1 MSSSSSMYLS
11 RTVRLAAILSLSLS
25 LGACDYVTSYLK
37 PKQTPEEAKAEGI
50 ALGAGCRQV
59 GQSLEDCYQLH
70 PNGLKAGI
78 FAGWKDMHE
87 YMAAKNIQTV
97 LPPVPPPPP
106 VPEPTEE
113 EKAAAAK
120 EAAAKDAPVD
130 ERTARREKRE
140 RERAEREKNMKSSD
154 SDSSKDSKNK
164 SSDSGK
170 DSKSKASDSTRK
182 SRDDSASK
190 N

>member
-1 MSSSSSMYLS
+1 MSPSSSMYLS

-87 YMAAKNIQTV
+87 YMAAKIQGIT
-97 LPPVPPPPP
+97 
-106 VPEPTEE
+106 PEFI
-113 EKAAAAK
+113 EKVRSHGF
-120 EAAAKDAPVD
+120 KDLTFHQLLNLKIAGVF
-130 ERTARREKRE
+130 
-140 RERAEREKNMKSSD
+140 
-154 SDSSKDSKNK
+154 
-164 SSDSGK
+164 
-170 DSKSKASDSTRK
+170 
-182 SRDDSASK
+182 
-190 N
+190 